1 LDLSGVIFGLSLI
14 IISIGVLL
22 GLIRKDNPKLS
33 GILYIIGAASGISAL
48 LLIWN
53 NATNLTFVGGG
64 AEDNFLK
71 YFTMTKD

>member
-64 AEDNFLK
+64 VEDNFLK